1 MTETKN
7 GEFRTLTA
15 QEFGTLV
22 AMFRKAL
29 DWKQINLAYE
39 AGIDER
45 TIQRVEAGQQVS
57 DDTRRQIS
65 RALKLPEDEFLK
77 PCYMPTAEEIRARVS
92 DLKDR
97 FIVVDA
103 QNLQSVRD
111 IEKIMMESHGF
122 VVDGS
127 ALPDDL
133 ANEVAVFKDCL
144 EDWELIFRDISN
156 VERVD
161 ACRLLLEQIR
171 KIEGQEY
178 CALYAIYATE
188 DKVNVMGC
196 NLRVAAVTFA
206 SKDRRVT
213 QFVVPRHLR
222 EYVIV

>member
-1 MTETKN
+1 
-7 GEFRTLTA
+7 
-15 QEFGTLV
+15 
-22 AMFRKAL
+22 
-29 DWKQINLAYE
+29 
-39 AGIDER
+39 
-45 TIQRVEAGQQVS
+45 
-57 DDTRRQIS
+57 
-65 RALKLPEDEFLK
+65 
-77 PCYMPTAEEIRARVS
+77 MPTAEEIRARVS

-161 ACRLLLEQIR
+161 ACRSLLEQIR
-171 KIEGQEY
+171 KIEGANIAPCMQS
-178 CALYAIYATE
+178 TQPRT
-188 DKVNVMGC
+188 KSMSW
-196 NLRVAAVTFA
+196 AVT
-206 SKDRRVT
+206 
-213 QFVVPRHLR
+213 
-222 EYVIV
+222 